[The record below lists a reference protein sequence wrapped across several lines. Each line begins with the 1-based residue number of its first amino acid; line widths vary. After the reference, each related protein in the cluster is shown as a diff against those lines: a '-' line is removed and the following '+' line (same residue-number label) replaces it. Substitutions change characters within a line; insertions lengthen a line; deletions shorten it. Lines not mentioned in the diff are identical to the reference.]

1 MTAAFS
7 PLPKWRSPELEV
19 VGVVL
24 PPLWHEGHKGRPMLR
39 RTAAGTIT
47 PGPQQRVPG
56 SGGRADEAHRESQG
70 GRCQARWRRALWW
83 EWAVILAP
91 ASSPPLGARPGL
103 PGTGARGVSP
113 AGAAGAIVAAIAG
126 PTHSR
131 DGCPPARP
139 THRLKKAY
147 TYATVR
153 LRRWLRF
160 VGS

>member
-1 MTAAFS
+1 
-7 PLPKWRSPELEV
+7 
-19 VGVVL
+19 
-24 PPLWHEGHKGRPMLR
+24 MLR

-126 PTHSR
+126 P
-131 DGCPPARP
+131 P
-139 THRLKKAY
+139 TVE
-147 TYATVR
+147 TVV
-153 LRRWLRF
+153 LRRGPRTVSKRRTPTPLC
-160 VGS
+160 GCAGGCAL